1 MDKDLQVV
9 GFRIGRETFGLPIAM
24 VREIVR
30 VPEITS
36 VPNVPDYVEG
46 VINLRGRIIP
56 VIDLRKRFGQKT
68 LDPDKRNRIVV
79 VEVDTRALGLLVHSA
94 SEVLKVPP
102 SEVESPQNV
111 FQEGELSYVS
121 GVAKLNG
128 RLVILINLPRLLQ
141 AGELRAIQEVAQAE
155 EPVPAGSGR
164 RQF

>member
-121 GVAKLNG
+121 GVAKLNS